1 MLSTPKYGISMYHP
15 KGFPSRL
22 VRLRAEAG
30 MTQRDLAKASG
41 LSVPQIGRYEMGT
54 STPRMTAL
62 VKLAKALGCEVEKL
76 QEVED
81 QPEVVEMALVE
92 EGQKDLLIALP
103 RSTIDSLHAQAT
115 EHGVTDEIMLNA
127 IIDFFHA
134 ETTGEKITIKE
145 AIDKV
150 VEESKTWPPM
160 PR

>member
-1 MLSTPKYGISMYHP
+1 MYHP

-150 VEESKTWPPM
+150 VEESKAWPPM

>member
-1 MLSTPKYGISMYHP
+1 MYHP

-22 VRLRAEAG
+22 VRLRADAG

-54 STPRMTAL
+54 SAPRMTAL
-62 VKLAKALGCEVEKL
+62 VKLAKALDCEVEKL
-76 QEVED
+76 QDVDD
-81 QPEVVEMALVE
+81 QPEVVEMALAE

-134 ETTGEKITIKE
+134 ETTGERITVKE

-150 VEESKTWPPM
+150 VEESKTWPTM